1 MDTLPANGASN
12 CFARVASGSV
22 PVCTRIRA
30 SENRPVSNY
39 RTVGRTPGR
48 TPGLHLQLASGR
60 NPEENTAMH
69 PPPHVPCFASLLLL
83 SIAASAADAPK
94 PAPKYELVDGHLHFL
109 SFVQETDGMDAFL
122 KAMDDTGVT
131 ESVVIGMPVVKKWD
145 EGDETWD

>member
-69 PPPHVPCFASLLLL
+69 PPPHVPCFASLL
-83 SIAASAADAPK
+83 
-94 PAPKYELVDGHLHFL
+94 PAGSPGTAGDQVVGEQQNGCPDDGGDPGGQVEESLQAVDVEQLGRSEEH
-109 SFVQETDGMDAFL
+109 T
-122 KAMDDTGVT
+122 
-131 ESVVIGMPVVKKWD
+131 
-145 EGDETWD
+145 